1 MVLTEKRKEQIR
13 VAMDAID
20 GLGPAEWEGDA
31 FAEAVWPKPSG
42 VARVGVVANNAFP
55 GDTTYAFEVGFWPD
69 LPPMNS
75 ETQPESWPSQRWS
88 EEQFEEG
95 LAQAIDEL
103 RKLLLR

>member
-13 VAMDAID
+13 EAMDAID

-42 VARVGVVANNAFP
+42 VARVGVVANDAFP